1 MKMSN
6 LRLFFNKNKFLVFFI
21 AMGFFFSQFYLWK
34 SGLPQLS
41 HIFIILSI
49 FIFFIFHNEIKVFE
63 SKYLIFFVCYTIFIN
78 IYYTFLIDD
87 LSYIVSTIYWVFN
100 LILFLVLINLKLE
113 NIQKLFSYLKFIIP
127 FSLII
132 NIMIWA
138 VGAGRYDFSPRYNGY
153 FNDPNQMAFWVLCS
167 CAIGMILYNN
177 YKSKF
182 FIYFLSFFII
192 LLTMSRSAT
201 LGFLILTLGLIFQH
215 KSRLDLKIIF
225 SLISLF
231 ITIASFFIL
240 LHFGFLD
247 NIVTRFYEGIQQ
259 NDDQVSSR
267 GFDILINFPEYLLF
281 GAGQGAYY
289 LYSDTGNEIHS
300 TWFGV
305 LFYYGI
311 IGFFLFVSFLFN
323 IFKRLDFAE
332 KIIFLSPMFYGFFT
346 YNARTLL
353 FWFLVAI
360 FLLYSKHRERL

>member
-1 MKMSN
+1 MTTF
-6 LRLFFNKNKFLVFFI
+6 LNKFNFQYFNIILLVI
-21 AMGFFFSQFYLWK
+21 GFFLSQFYIFP
-34 SGLPQLS
+34 SGLPQPA
-41 HIFIILSI
+41 HIFIIFSFLI
-49 FIFFIFHNEIKVFE
+49 FIFLNKKLKIAEAKILV
-63 SKYLIFFVCYTIFIN
+63 FFVCYAFFVN

-87 LSYIVSTIYWVFN
+87 LSYIVSTVYWIFN
-100 LILFLVLINLKLE
+100 LILFLFLVSLGEVYVK
-113 NIQKLFSYLKFIIP
+113 KLFYYLKYIIP
-127 FSLII
+127 VSLII
-132 NIMIWA
+132 NIIIWA

-215 KSRLDLKIIF
+215 KSRLDFKIIF
-225 SLISLF
+225 SLISLLVA
-231 ITIASFFIL
+231 IVSFFIL
-240 LHFGFLD
+240 LKFGFLD

-259 NDDQVSSR
+259 NDDQLSSR
-267 GFDILINFPEYLLF
+267 GFDILINFSEYLLF

-353 FWFLVAI
+353 FWFLIAI
-360 FLLYSKHRERL
+360 FLLYSKHREQL

>member
-1 MKMSN
+1 MSAM
-6 LRLFFNKNKFLVFFI
+6 RLLFSRDKVLVYLI
-21 AMGFFFSQFYLWK
+21 TLGFFLSQFYLWK
-34 SGLPQLS
+34 SGLPQLA
-41 HIFIILSI
+41 HIFIILSFLI
-49 FIFFIFHNEIKVFE
+49 FIFLNKKLKIAEAKILF
-63 SKYLIFFVCYTIFIN
+63 FFVCYAFFVN

-87 LSYIVSTIYWVFN
+87 LSYIVSTVYWIFN
-100 LILFLVLINLKLE
+100 LILFLILVSLGEVYVK
-113 NIQKLFSYLKFIIP
+113 KLFYYLKYIIP
-127 FSLII
+127 LSLII
-132 NIMIWA
+132 NIIIWA
-138 VGAGRYDFSPRYNGY
+138 VGAGRYNFSPRYNGY

-167 CAIGMILYNN
+167 CAIGLILFNN
-177 YKSKF
+177 LKF
-182 FIYFLSFFII
+182 KIIVYSLSFFLI

-225 SLISLF
+225 SLISLLVA
-231 ITIASFFIL
+231 IVSFFIL
-240 LHFGFLD
+240 LKFGFLD
-247 NIVTRFYEGIQQ
+247 SIVTRFSEGIQQ

-281 GAGQGAYY
+281 GAGQGAYD

-300 TWFGV
+300 TWFGI

-323 IFKRLDFAE
+323 IFKRLEFAE

-360 FLLYSKHRERL
+360 FLLYSKHREQL